1 MHPDEA
7 GAAQLGCAAREDGV
21 ELALVVVVALRVVV
35 VDAANIADD
44 VAGLEHVG
52 ITGADEG
59 AVTVLGEKAE
69 QVDGQSLVGVE
80 VAVVGANDGRV
91 GHLDAFG
98 VWLGH
103 MSADDGVE
111 GDWGGDARMGEG
123 KSLLFG
129 QDGS

>member
-1 MHPDEA
+1 MPEQSGSAAQVGKRHFGQRVNVDEA
-7 GAAQLGCAAREDGV
+7 HST
-21 ELALVVVVALRVVV
+21 
-35 VDAANIADD
+35 N
-44 VAGLEHVG
+44 
-52 ITGADEG
+52 DERIHKSIHG
-59 AVTVLGEKAE
+59 NS
-69 QVDGQSLVGVE
+69 QRLVGVE

-91 GHLDAFG
+91 GHLEAFG